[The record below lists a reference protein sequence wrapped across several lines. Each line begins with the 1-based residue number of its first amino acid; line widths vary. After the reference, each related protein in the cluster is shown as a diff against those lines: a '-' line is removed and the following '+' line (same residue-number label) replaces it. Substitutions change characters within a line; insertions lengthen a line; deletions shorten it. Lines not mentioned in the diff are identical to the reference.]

1 MIVIET
7 KDAVLVANKD
17 SSQNL
22 KNAVSL
28 MKNEGFNE
36 AENHKLVY
44 RPWVHFC
51 LLKNLI
57 IGKSKNS
64 G

>member
-28 MKNEGFNE
+28 MKM
-36 AENHKLVY
+36 KDLM
-44 RPWVHFC
+44 R
-51 LLKNLI
+51 LKI
-57 IGKSKNS
+57 IN
-64 G
+64 